1 MRSNTKRFLGIVSG
15 LLLLLM
21 ACSLFGGEKTSA
33 GDSDK
38 YLGDEYTSKGGG
50 FSIRKAKDYDFKDV
64 IGIVNMVAPG
74 GNDKVGP
81 GIIIMGGLTVKGT
94 TNEALMEKVSEQSGD
109 LKVSKP
115 KTMKVAGVEGFSA
128 DVSGSYEGTEVKGKM
143 VVAMVTDEQQFTM
156 MGFSPS
162 EKWNDLS
169 PVFDAV
175 LGSVKFF
182 APDPNFGLE
191 PEPVTGGQ
199 PEEQPEIP
207 SEEAPA
213 ESGIAPKSMDTE
225 NSAKFINPTARPGE
239 LRQWAISA
247 RASSQYGNPDWA
259 ASQATGEPNVTECGD
274 NVNAWASYGS
284 NTKEWIEL
292 TYETPVVPTEINIFQ
307 NYNPS
312 QVVEVQMIAT
322 DGKKYIVWEGEP
334 VITEYCPD
342 QMTITIDLTKM
353 VKVNKLRIT
362 VDQRIMGWG
371 WDEIDAVELVG
382 TSDTAA
388 APTAAPKATAASS
401 SASNPAAGKPAPTN
415 YSGWMAGKNYQGY
428 VKVGINKTKQT
439 ELDGLIGLTGKKSTE
454 NFKPRPDHKDTYIYE
469 FPDGMKAYIG
479 VLTNGLVYKK
489 SIMPASAYPKD
500 YKLDTVTKAN
510 YDKLDAIFKKDKVI
524 LYADMA
530 NLLKSP
536 GFLRESIIAD
546 DVIKSS
552 YEWYA
557 PNGDRMTGIF
567 FDGRLTGMAGLAFIP
582 AE

>member
-1 MRSNTKRFLGIVSG
+1 
-15 LLLLLM
+15 
-21 ACSLFGGEKTSA
+21 
-33 GDSDK
+33 
-38 YLGDEYTSKGGG
+38 
-50 FSIRKAKDYDFKDV
+50 
-64 IGIVNMVAPG
+64 
-74 GNDKVGP
+74 
-81 GIIIMGGLTVKGT
+81 
-94 TNEALMEKVSEQSGD
+94 
-109 LKVSKP
+109 
-115 KTMKVAGVEGFSA
+115 
-128 DVSGSYEGTEVKGKM
+128 
-143 VVAMVTDEQQFTM
+143 
-156 MGFSPS
+156 
-162 EKWNDLS
+162 
-169 PVFDAV
+169 
-175 LGSVKFF
+175 
-182 APDPNFGLE
+182 LE

-415 YSGWMAGKNYQGY
+415 YSG
-428 VKVGINKTKQT
+428 
-439 ELDGLIGLTGKKSTE
+439 
-454 NFKPRPDHKDTYIYE
+454 
-469 FPDGMKAYIG
+469 
-479 VLTNGLVYKK
+479 
-489 SIMPASAYPKD
+489 
-500 YKLDTVTKAN
+500 
-510 YDKLDAIFKKDKVI
+510 
-524 LYADMA
+524 
-530 NLLKSP
+530 
-536 GFLRESIIAD
+536 
-546 DVIKSS
+546 
-552 YEWYA
+552 
-557 PNGDRMTGIF
+557 
-567 FDGRLTGMAGLAFIP
+567 
-582 AE
+582 

>member
-1 MRSNTKRFLGIVSG
+1 MRSNRKRVFCFFSALM
-15 LLLLLM
+15 LLVM
-21 ACSLFGGEKTSA
+21 ACSLFAGDKTSSS
-33 GDSDK
+33 DSDK
-38 YLGDEYTSKGGG
+38 YLGDEYSSKGGG
-50 FSIRKAKDYDFKDV
+50 FSIRKAKDFDFKDV

-74 GNDKVGP
+74 GNEKVGP
-81 GIIIMGGLTVKGT
+81 GIIVMGGLTIKGT
-94 TNEALMEKVSEQSGD
+94 TNESLMEKVSEQSGD

-115 KTMKVAGVEGFSA
+115 KTMKVAGVDGFSA
-128 DVSGSYEGTEVKGKM
+128 DVSGSYEGTDVKGKM

-162 EKWNDLS
+162 DKWNELS

-182 APDPNFGLE
+182 DPDPNFGLE
-191 PEPVTGGQ
+191 PEPVTEDQ
-199 PEEQPEIP
+199 PEEP

-213 ESGIAPKSMDTE
+213 ESVTSPDSSDAE
-225 NSAKFINPTARPGE
+225 NSAEFINPTAAPGE
-239 LRQWAISA
+239 VRQWAVSA

-259 ASQATGEPNVTECGD
+259 ASQATGEPDVTECGD

-334 VITEYCPD
+334 VLTEYCPD
-342 QMTITIDLTKM
+342 QMTITIELTKLI
-353 VKVNKLRIT
+353 KVNKLRIT
-362 VDQRIMGWG
+362 IDQRVMGWG
-371 WDEIDAVELVG
+371 WGEIDAVELVG

-388 APTAAPKATAASS
+388 APATAPKATAAS
-401 SASNPAAGKPAPTN
+401 AGGSNPAAGKPAPTN
-415 YSGWMAGKNYQGY
+415 YTGWMAGKNYQGF
-428 VKVGINKTKQT
+428 VNVVINKTKQT
-439 ELDGLIGLTGKKSTE
+439 ELDGLIGLKGKKSTE
-454 NFKPRPDHKDTYIYE
+454 NFKPRPDHKDTYIYD
-469 FPDGMKAYIG
+469 FSDGMKAYIG

-489 SIMPASAYPKD
+489 SIAPASARPRD

-510 YDKLDAIFKKDKVI
+510 YDKLDAIYKKDKVI

-536 GFLRESIIAD
+536 GFLRESYFAD
-546 DVIKSS
+546 EVIKSS

-557 PNGDRMTGIF
+557 PNGDRMSGF
-567 FDGRLTGMAGLAFIP
+567 FLNGRLTGMAGLAFIP